1 MRGRLTGHIEK
12 RLKELPT
19 SPGVYFHK
27 NEQGEVIYVGKA
39 ARLNNRVRQY
49 FQKSRLRDPKT
60 DALVADIRD
69 IDWIEVESEIDALF
83 LEAEMIKRYMPKYN
97 IMLRDDK
104 SDLWVRIDIKS
115 DHPTVTYTRRP
126 LDDDAEYYGPFTYA
140 MSVRRAMKYLR
151 RIFPY
156 DDKKP
161 VAKKRVSLN
170 YHIGLSP
177 GLEEG
182 KTSLEEYRKNLR
194 SLSMY
199 LKGERSRLVKSLEV
213 EMKKSAKAK
222 DFERAA
228 LLRNQVLAL
237 KQLNQQIIF
246 GDQEFMDISKDK
258 GLSGLMDLL
267 NLEKP
272 PRRIEGYDISH
283 MSGTNNVASMVVFTN
298 GIPDKREYRKFKMR
312 LAGNNDF
319 GHMKEVISR
328 RFSEK
333 NIGKWQMPDL
343 LLIDGGKG
351 QLGSALEAMKEQETE
366 IPAIGLAKRFETIIV
381 RSESGEFEEVLLGLN
396 SDVTKLLQ
404 RIRDEAHRF
413 AVSYHSSLK
422 IKGQTESLLEEIPT
436 VGAETRKKLI
446 KTFGSLKG
454 VQQARQMELE
464 KVVGVKKA
472 ALIKQYLRPLKK
484 DQYNS

>member
-1 MRGRLTGHIEK
+1 MTEK
-12 RLKELPT
+12 VKAKLAQLPK

-27 NEQGEVIYVGKA
+27 SSTGEVIYVGKA
-39 ARLNNRVRQY
+39 ARLSNRVRQY

-60 DALVADIRD
+60 DALVADIAD
-69 IDWIEVESEIDALF
+69 IEWIETESEIDALF

-104 SDLWVRIDIKS
+104 SDLWVRIDYKS

-126 LDDDAEYYGPFTYA
+126 LDDEAEYYGPFTYA

-161 VAKKRVSLN
+161 VAKNRVSLN
-170 YHIGLSP
+170 YHIGISP

-182 KTSLEEYRKNLR
+182 KTSLEDYRRNLR
-194 SLSMY
+194 NLSMY
-199 LKGERSRLVKSLEV
+199 LKGERTRLVKSLEV
-213 EMKKSAKAK
+213 QMNQAAKDK
-222 DFERAA
+222 DFEKAA
-228 LLRNQVLAL
+228 LLRNQVTAL
-237 KQLNQQIIF
+237 KHLNQQIIF

-258 GLSGLMDLL
+258 GLSGLSKLL
-267 NLEKP
+267 SLQKP

-319 GHMKEVISR
+319 GHMKEVITR

-333 NIGKWQMPDL
+333 NSANWPTPDL

-351 QLGSALEAMKEQETE
+351 QLSSVLEVLKEKDIA

-381 RSESGEFEEVLLGLN
+381 PNGNEMEEVLLGLN

-413 AVSYHSSLK
+413 AVSYHSTLK
-422 IKGQTESLLEEIPT
+422 TKGQTESVLEEIPT
-436 VGAETRKKLI
+436 IGAETRKKLI
-446 KTFGSLKG
+446 KTFGSVRG

-484 DQYNS
+484 DTYNS

>member
-1 MRGRLTGHIEK
+1 MNEHVQE
-12 RLKELPT
+12 RLKQLPT

-27 NEQGEVIYVGKA
+27 NSSGEVIYVGKA
-39 ARLNNRVRQY
+39 ARLSNRVRQY
-49 FQKSRLRDPKT
+49 FQKSRLKDPKT

-69 IDWIEVESEIDALF
+69 IDWIETESEIDALF

-104 SDLWVRIDIKS
+104 SDLWVRMDIKS

-126 LDDDAEYYGPFTYA
+126 LDDDAQYFGPFTYA

-161 VAKKRVSLN
+161 VGKNRVTLN
-170 YHIGLSP
+170 YHLGISP

-182 KTSLEEYRKNLR
+182 KTSLEEYRRNLKN
-194 SLSMY
+194 LSMY
-199 LKGERSRLVKSLEV
+199 LKGERTRLVKSLET
-213 EMKKSAKAK
+213 EMNKEAKAK
-222 DFERAA
+222 NFEKAA

-237 KQLNQQIIF
+237 RQLNQQIIF

-258 GLSGLMDLL
+258 GLSGLAELL
-267 NLEKP
+267 KLEKP

-283 MSGTNNVASMVVFTN
+283 QSGTNNVASMVVFTN

-319 GHMKEVISR
+319 GHMEEVISR

-333 NIGKWQMPDL
+333 NAAAWKQPDL

-351 QLGSALEAMKEQETE
+351 QLGSALEAMKQRGVE
-366 IPAIGLAKRFETIIV
+366 IPAVGLAKRFETIIV
-381 RSESGEFEEVLLGLN
+381 RREDGEFDEVFLGLN
-396 SDVTKLLQ
+396 SDITKLLQ

-422 IKGQTESLLEEIPT
+422 TKGQTESVLEEIPT
-436 VGAETRKKLI
+436 VGSETRKKLI
-446 KTFGSLKG
+446 KTFGSLRG
-454 VQQARQMELE
+454 VQQARQMDLE

-472 ALIKQYLRPLKK
+472 ALIKQYLRPLEK
-484 DQYNS
+484 DQYNI

>member
-1 MRGRLTGHIEK
+1 MNEHVKSRLN
-12 RLKELPT
+12 ELPT

-27 NEQGEVIYVGKA
+27 NQAGEVIYVGKA
-39 ARLNNRVRQY
+39 ARLSNRVRQY

-69 IDWIEVESEIDALF
+69 IDWIETESEIDALF

-104 SDLWVRIDIKS
+104 SDLWVRIDMKS

-126 LDDDAEYYGPFTYA
+126 LDDGADYYGPFTYA

-161 VAKKRVSLN
+161 VAKNRVTLN
-170 YHIGLSP
+170 YHIGISP

-182 KTSLEEYRKNLR
+182 KTSLEDYRKNLR

-199 LKGERSRLVKSLEV
+199 LKGERSRLVKSMEI
-213 EMKKSAKAK
+213 EMKQAAKDK

-228 LLRNQVLAL
+228 LLRNQGTAL
-237 KQLNQQIIF
+237 KHLNQQIIF

-267 NLEKP
+267 KLEKP

-312 LAGNNDF
+312 LPGNNDF
-319 GHMKEVISR
+319 GHMAEVMTR
-328 RFSEK
+328 RFSDK
-333 NIGKWQMPDL
+333 NTTKWKAPDL

-351 QLGSALEAMKEQETE
+351 QLGAALEAMRAAGHNV
-366 IPAIGLAKRFETIIV
+366 PAIGLAKRFETIIV
-381 RSESGEFEEVLLGLN
+381 KKDDGEFEEVLLGLN

-422 IKGQTESLLEEIPT
+422 VKGQTESVLEEIPT
-436 VGAETRKKLI
+436 IGAETRKKLI

-464 KVVGVKKA
+464 KAVGVKKA

>member
-1 MRGRLTGHIEK
+1 MNEFVQD

-27 NEQGEVIYVGKA
+27 NQAGEVIYVGKA
-39 ARLNNRVRQY
+39 ARLSSRVRQY
-49 FQKSRLRDPKT
+49 FQKSRLADPKT
-60 DALVADIRD
+60 DALVADIRG
-69 IDWIEVESEIDALF
+69 IDWIETESEIDALF

-126 LDDDAEYYGPFTYA
+126 LDDDAQYFGPFTYA

-151 RIFPY
+151 RVFPY

-161 VAKKRVSLN
+161 VGKNRVTLN

-182 KTSLEEYRKNLR
+182 KTSLVDYRKNLR
-194 SLSMY
+194 NLSMY
-199 LKGERSRLVKSLEV
+199 LKGERTRLVKSLEI
-213 EMKKSAKAK
+213 EMKKAAKDK
-222 DFERAA
+222 DFEKAA
-228 LLRNQVLAL
+228 LLRNQMSAL

-258 GLSGLMDLL
+258 GLSGLQALL
-267 NLEKP
+267 GLEKP

-312 LAGNNDF
+312 LPGNDDF
-319 GHMKEVISR
+319 GHMREVMSR

-333 NIGKWQMPDL
+333 NTIAWSTPDL

-351 QLGSALEAMKEQETE
+351 QLSSALEILDEKEIK
-366 IPAIGLAKRFETIIV
+366 IPAIGLAKRFETIII
-381 RSESGEFEEVLLGLN
+381 RNTDGEYVEELLGLN

-422 IKGQTESLLEEIPT
+422 TKGQTESVLEEIPT
-436 VGAETRKKLI
+436 IGPGTRRKLI

-464 KVVGVKKA
+464 KAVGVKKA